1 MFDYIKGKIAHQRED
16 AIVVDINGLGYLIN
30 INLKT
35 ASEIPEN
42 HREVTLYI
50 YPVFKDD
57 NVALYGFFHLEER
70 EMLKTLTTVSGIG
83 VKGGLAILSFFDIDT
98 LILNIVNEDIKALS
112 KAPGIGK
119 KTAERLIFELKDRF
133 KDALNG
139 KTLGPVETGLLNKGI
154 IEEAV
159 EALASLG
166 YAYSEAN
173 AVAKKVYRENIT
185 LEDMIKE
192 CLILL
197 AQ

>member
-16 AIVVDINGLGYLIN
+16 AVVVDINGLGYLIN
-30 INLKT
+30 INMKT

-42 HREVTLYI
+42 HREVTLYL
-50 YPVFKDD
+50 YPVFRDD
-57 NVALYGFFHLEER
+57 NVALYGFLHLEER

-83 VKGGLAILSFFDIDT
+83 TKVGLAILSFFSIDT

-119 KTAERLIFELKDRF
+119 KTAERLVFELKDQF
-133 KDALNG
+133 QKALDE
-139 KTLGPVETGLLNKGI
+139 KTMGPVETQIVTKGI
-154 IEEAV
+154 VDEAV
-159 EALASLG
+159 EALTSLG

-173 AVAKKVYRENIT
+173 AVAKKVYREDIA
-185 LEDMIKE
+185 LEEMIKE
-192 CLILL
+192 CLIRL

>member
-16 AIVVDINGLGYLIN
+16 AVVVDINGMGYLIH

-35 ASEIPEN
+35 ASEIPES
-42 HREVTLYI
+42 HREVILYL

-83 VKGGLAILSFFDIDT
+83 VKGGLGILSYFTVET
-98 LILNIVNEDIKALS
+98 LISHIVNEDIKALS
-112 KAPGIGK
+112 QAPGIGK
-119 KTAERLIFELKDRF
+119 KTAERLIFELKDKF
-133 KDALNG
+133 KDVLDN
-139 KTLGPVETGLLNKGI
+139 KTSEPEQTIGVVKSIHDEV
-154 IEEAV
+154 V
-159 EALASLG
+159 EALVTLG
-166 YAYSEAN
+166 YSYSEAR
-173 AVAKKVYRENIT
+173 ASAKKAYRENTT
-185 LEDMIKE
+185 LEEMIKE